1 MHIQNS
7 SSIASFVWHLSQL
20 GPKLNKK
27 VKFDLEIQ
35 KDVLSLYSQT
45 MCCMGKLELV
55 IESKNVS
62 IYSPK
67 YDGETQTEFEKF
79 MYENGSLPDPQLK
92 KDFDAIISVIKKMVD
107 DCGARENLFRL
118 EGKNIKAIPLCV
130 EQRRRRGVGTL
141 RLYCIRISDKILV
154 IGNGGI
160 KKVRKYEDD
169 PVLLDIVD
177 KLRSIEHQIYIE
189 THRAQS
195 DYDDYQ
201 RVKSI
206 IETVNI

>member
-1 MHIQNS
+1 M
-7 SSIASFVWHLSQL
+7 
-20 GPKLNKK
+20 G
-27 VKFDLEIQ
+27 IQ
-35 KDVLSLYSQT
+35 KDGVSLHPQT
-45 MCCMGKLELV
+45 MNCMGKLELV
-55 IESKNVS
+55 IESDNVS

-79 MYENGSLPDPQLK
+79 MSDNGSLPQLQLK
-92 KDFDAIISVIKKMVD
+92 KDFDAIMVVIKKMVE

-118 EGKNIKAIPLCV
+118 EGKNIKAIPLFI

-141 RLYCIRISDKILV
+141 RLYCIRISERILV

-177 KLRSIEHQIYIE
+177 KLRSIEHQIFFE
-189 THRAQS
+189 TRIAHT
-195 DYDDYQ
+195 DYEDYQ
-201 RVKSI
+201 KVKAI
-206 IETVNI
+206 IETITI

>member
-1 MHIQNS
+1 
-7 SSIASFVWHLSQL
+7 
-20 GPKLNKK
+20 
-27 VKFDLEIQ
+27 
-35 KDVLSLYSQT
+35 
-45 MCCMGKLELV
+45 MGKLELV
-55 IESKNVS
+55 IESDNVS

-79 MYENGSLPDPQLK
+79 MSDNGSLSHPQLK
-92 KDFDAIISVIKKMVD
+92 KDFDAIIAVIKKMVD

-141 RLYCIRISDKILV
+141 RLYCIRISERILV
-154 IGNGGI
+154 VGNGGI
-160 KKVRKYEDD
+160 KRVRKYEDD

-189 THRAQS
+189 TRMANS
-195 DYDDYQ
+195 DFEDYQ
-201 RVKSI
+201 KVKTI
-206 IETVNI
+206 IEAITI

>member
-1 MHIQNS
+1 
-7 SSIASFVWHLSQL
+7 
-20 GPKLNKK
+20 
-27 VKFDLEIQ
+27 
-35 KDVLSLYSQT
+35 
-45 MCCMGKLELV
+45 
-55 IESKNVS
+55 
-62 IYSPK
+62 
-67 YDGETQTEFEKF
+67 

-177 KLRSIEHQIYIE
+177 KLCSLEHQIYIE
-189 THRAQS
+189 THRAYS